1 MGLTRKTAQGRSL
14 AALTTTLVLALLV
27 ALLLAGAA
35 LATPRPGKPTA
46 KAPKGAIITTKPVF
60 AWSKAR
66 RGARYEVRVYK
77 GSKLLVKKA
86 GVAKL
91 PWKSSK
97 VLPRDVALTWKVR
110 ARNAGGNG
118 AWSKRPTFKVV
129 TLAIG
134 DAYGGG
140 TVAYILQSGDP
151 GYNAYA
157 QHGLIAA
164 MFDQSMKIQWSNGAN
179 VVTGATGMALG
190 TGSANTTK
198 IIAAQGGSSISYA
211 AGLARAYRGGGHADW
226 YLPSK
231 DEQDL
236 LYLHRGVLGGF
247 VAAYYWSSTEYDA
260 SDAYYQNFTGGGW
273 DWNVK
278 SDVNGVHAVRSF

>member
-1 MGLTRKTAQGRSL
+1 MGLTRKMAQGRSL
-14 AALTTTLVLALLV
+14 GTLTTAFVLTVLA

-35 LATPRPGKPTA
+35 LAAAKPGKPVA
-46 KAPKGAIITTKPVF
+46 KSPKGAITTTRPTLT
-60 AWSKAR
+60 WSKAPR
-66 RGARYEVRVYK
+66 AARYEVRVYD
-77 GSKLLVKKA
+77 GGKLLVKKT
-86 GVAKL
+86 GLAKL
-91 PWKSSK
+91 SWKSSRT
-97 VLPRDVALTWKVR
+97 LPRDVALTWKVR

-118 AWSKRPTFKVV
+118 VWSKRPTFKVV

-140 TVAYILQSGDP
+140 KVAYILQGGDP

-164 MFDQSMKIQWSNGAN
+164 TVDQSIGIRWSNGAN
-179 VVTGATGMALG
+179 VVTGAMGTALG
-190 TGSANTTK
+190 TGSANTAK
-198 IIAAQGGSSISYA
+198 IIAAQGEPATSYA

-236 LYLHRGVLGGF
+236 LYLHRGAIGGF
-247 VAAYYWSSTEYDA
+247 VAAYYWSSTEHDA
-260 SDAYYQNFTGGGW
+260 SDVYYQNFSGGGW

-278 SDVNGVHAVRSF
+278 SDVNGVRAVRSF

>member
-1 MGLTRKTAQGRSL
+1 MTARRFTHIGLPASVVFG
-14 AALTTTLVLALLV
+14 AALMALLV

-35 LATPRPGKPTA
+35 LAAAKPGKPTA

-60 AWSKAR
+60 TWSKAR

-91 PWKSSK
+91 SWKSSK

>member
-35 LATPRPGKPTA
+35 LAAAKPGKPTA

-60 AWSKAR
+60 TWSKAR

-91 PWKSSK
+91 SWKSSK

-140 TVAYILQSGDP
+140 KVAYILQSTDP
-151 GYNAYA
+151 GYKSYA
-157 QHGLIAA
+157 QHGLIVATV
-164 MFDQSMKIQWSNGAN
+164 DQSTGIRWYKGAN
-179 VVTGATGMALG
+179 VVTGATG

-198 IIAAQGGSSISYA
+198 IIAAQGQPAISYA
-211 AGLARAYRGGGHADW
+211 AGLARAYRGGGRADW

-236 LYLHRGVLGGF
+236 LYLHRGAIGGF

-260 SDAYYQNFTGGGW
+260 GDAYYQNFSGGGW

-278 SDVNGVHAVRSF
+278 SDDNGVRAVRSF

>member
-1 MGLTRKTAQGRSL
+1 MGLTRKMAQGRSL
-14 AALTTTLVLALLV
+14 GTLTTAFVLTVLV
-27 ALLLAGAA
+27 ALLLADAA
-35 LATPRPGKPTA
+35 LAVARPGKPAA
-46 KAPKGAIITTKPVF
+46 KSPTGAITTTRPTLT
-60 AWSKAR
+60 WSKAPR
-66 RGARYEVRVYK
+66 AATYEVRVYE
-77 GSKLLVKKA
+77 GDKLLVKKT
-86 GVAKL
+86 GLAKRS
-91 PWKSSK
+91 WKSSK
-97 VLPRDVALTWKVR
+97 TLPKDVALTWKVR

-118 AWSKRPTFKVV
+118 AWSKRPAFKVV

-140 TVAYILQSGDP
+140 IVAYILQSADP

-164 MFDQSMKIQWSNGAN
+164 TVDQSIGIRWFNGAN
-179 VVTGATGMALG
+179 VVTGATGTALG

-198 IIAAQGGSSISYA
+198 IIAAQGGSAISYA

-236 LYLHRGVLGGF
+236 LYLHRGAIGGF
-247 VAAYYWSSTEYDA
+247 VAAYYWSSTEHDA
-260 SDAYYQNFTGGGW
+260 GDAYYQNFSGGGW

-278 SDVNGVHAVRSF
+278 SDVNGVRAVRSF

>member
-1 MGLTRKTAQGRSL
+1 M
-14 AALTTTLVLALLV
+14 ALLV

-35 LATPRPGKPTA
+35 LAAAKPGKPTA

-60 AWSKAR
+60 TWSKAR

-91 PWKSSK
+91 SWKSSK

-140 TVAYILQSGDP
+140 KVAYIRQSGDP

-157 QHGLIAA
+157 QHGLIVATV
-164 MFDQSMKIQWSNGAN
+164 DQSTGIRWYKGAN
-179 VVTGATGMALG
+179 VVTGATG

-198 IIAAQGGSSISYA
+198 IIAVQGKPVTSYA
-211 AGLARAYRGGGHADW
+211 AGLARAYKGGGHADW
-226 YLPSK
+226 YLPSS
-231 DEQDL
+231 DE
-236 LYLHRGVLGGF
+236 LHRLYINQVAIGGSWTLD
-247 VAAYYWSSTEYDA
+247 YWSSTETAANSALHESFPDGNIYNDL
-260 SDAYYQNFTGGGW
+260 
-273 DWNVK
+273 K
-278 SDVNGVHAVRSF
+278 SQTFGVLAVRSF

>member
-1 MGLTRKTAQGRSL
+1 MGLTRKMAHGRSL
-14 AALTTTLVLALLV
+14 AALTTTLVLALLAV
-27 ALLLAGAA
+27 LLLAGAA
-35 LATPRPGKPTA
+35 LAAAKPGKPTA

-60 AWSKAR
+60 TWSKAR

-91 PWKSSK
+91 SWKSSK

-140 TVAYILQSGDP
+140 KVAYILQSTDP
-151 GYNAYA
+151 GYKSYA
-157 QHGLIAA
+157 QHGLIVATV
-164 MFDQSMKIQWSNGAN
+164 DQSTGIRWYKGAN
-179 VVTGATGMALG
+179 VVTGATG

-198 IIAAQGGSSISYA
+198 IIAVQGKPVTSYA
-211 AGLARAYRGGGHADW
+211 AGLARAYKGGGHADW
-226 YLPSK
+226 YLPSS
-231 DEQDL
+231 DE
-236 LYLHRGVLGGF
+236 LHRLYINQVAIGGSWTLD
-247 VAAYYWSSTEYDA
+247 YWSSTETAANSALHESFPDGNIYNDL
-260 SDAYYQNFTGGGW
+260 
-273 DWNVK
+273 K
-278 SDVNGVHAVRSF
+278 SQTFGVLAVRSF